1 MRPDML
7 PSLSIFPCRNNCEM
21 RESMSDLSYISSAYV
36 LTFSLAN
43 IAPKW
48 YAGGAVCEPKVNECV
63 TLNAGFI
70 DNDLDRSAL
79 APSNK

>member
-21 RESMSDLSYISSAYV
+21 RESMSYLSYISSALV

-48 YAGGAVCEPKVNECV
+48 
-63 TLNAGFI
+63 
-70 DNDLDRSAL
+70 
-79 APSNK
+79 